1 MKILI
6 KRRSS
11 APKADN
17 TIGMYKRD
25 GGGAYT
31 TSEEDKIDE
40 ISVQDIKDRVVAHQT
55 RKVRIKKNRASHQS
69 YLADKQA
76 KLDAKGGNTADSIR
90 LALKGTKF
98 ARRPVLKNSFD
109 PTLDEIRNP
118 LRNDPPAVAATKKL
132 GAKRVRLAKRAD
144 AADAHTAMVNRLHA
158 ARGTKPNKP
167 LGIWKDKIKSEGTN
181 ARQRGE
187 IQSPRS
193 EKEYDALS
201 PENKKIVDKRTQ
213 NARAQSMLPNPNSS
227 PPRPSNPQRRNKANQ
242 RRARAIRQQTSEYTP
257 DHGESLGEVVS
268 KAVKTDRRAMT
279 TQELKKRHPNDS
291 EARAGAGGKHRKS
304 GKMARVAYSNWRDV
318 AAAAKKEDQ
327 NENLA
332 YSKPDKKG
340 RTFVVSKRKTK
351 GMRGKQDQVSMS
363 VRDSKGNIEDHGSHV
378 NVKGAKKYAT
388 SRGYDMGE
396 GRRWGKEVG
405 AEWDE
410 GPDTKATR
418 RDNARSAA
426 HRKTPEGRAAEKAA
440 IARSKAMLAR
450 HAAAKNKQQQNN
462 EYVPEGASKPPPAPP
477 KDYKKK
483 HPLSQKDRAAIRNK
497 LGQKKY
503 PQTEEVSWEEAQYWS
518 EDTVAAFLKRG
529 GKITKVKPRVARGAT
544 KKKTIRLRGSTKSTA
559 DRGRKAEKKV
569 HGEEVEYVD
578 EAKMGEILRNT
589 KKGTAPYT
597 IVAHKAGRVV
607 GQEHTKTVQA
617 VPAFVREIQKKYPNA
632 KISVEDRRGRVLHT
646 EEYIDEGGM
655 GGRHFNVKGGS
666 IPSNAEIKAFYEKQK
681 GSPSQRIAATKKHFG
696 LQKMTVS
703 ARGIVS
709 AKGIREAVSVDGRTR
724 DYRGTRTRLESKGR
738 RLGAGLDGRT
748 KGYRDA
754 YARTMA
760 RQQRAAADAAM
771 MEPTEDTSTEIEE
784 MQKGSNQS
792 PVDASTASSNLKY
805 KSGSRHA
812 TGTSKRPEKKRAS
825 KAARQLDKE
834 DLKDLMHKKD
844 LDNRHR
850 RREDKAA
857 QRTAKSKRSF
867 GPKGKRPAGT
877 MQVAFRKALEKKRG

>member
-1 MKILI
+1 
-6 KRRSS
+6 
-11 APKADN
+11 
-17 TIGMYKRD
+17 
-25 GGGAYT
+25 
-31 TSEEDKIDE
+31 
-40 ISVQDIKDRVVAHQT
+40 
-55 RKVRIKKNRASHQS
+55 
-69 YLADKQA
+69 
-76 KLDAKGGNTADSIR
+76 
-90 LALKGTKF
+90 
-98 ARRPVLKNSFD
+98 
-109 PTLDEIRNP
+109 
-118 LRNDPPAVAATKKL
+118 
-132 GAKRVRLAKRAD
+132 
-144 AADAHTAMVNRLHA
+144 
-158 ARGTKPNKP
+158 
-167 LGIWKDKIKSEGTN
+167 
-181 ARQRGE
+181 
-187 IQSPRS
+187 
-193 EKEYDALS
+193 
-201 PENKKIVDKRTQ
+201 
-213 NARAQSMLPNPNSS
+213 
-227 PPRPSNPQRRNKANQ
+227 
-242 RRARAIRQQTSEYTP
+242 
-257 DHGESLGEVVS
+257 
-268 KAVKTDRRAMT
+268 
-279 TQELKKRHPNDS
+279 
-291 EARAGAGGKHRKS
+291 
-304 GKMARVAYSNWRDV
+304 MARVAYSNWRD
-318 AAAAKKEDQ
+318 EQ
-327 NENLA
+327 RQTNNENIA

-340 RTFVVSKRKTK
+340 RTFVVSKRNTK

-363 VRDSKGNIEDHGSHV
+363 VRDSKGNIEDHGSHI

-388 SRGYDMGE
+388 SRGYNMGE
-396 GRRWGKEVG
+396 G
-405 AEWDE
+405 A
-410 GPDTKATR
+410 A
-418 RDNARSAA
+418 RDREERVYGS
-426 HRKTPEGRAAEKAA
+426 
-440 IARSKAMLAR
+440 
-450 HAAAKNKQQQNN
+450 
-462 EYVPEGASKPPPAPP
+462 GASRDMNHGVEREIKPGKSSRRLKPPPAPP
-477 KDYKKK
+477 KGYEEK
-483 HPLSQKDRAAIRNK
+483 HPLSQKDRATIRNK

-569 HGEEVEYVD
+569 HGEEVEEIDEISRETKDRYLKAASKDLIKQKERSNTIWWKKDNFRGGKTPIARSQDSVAAAKRKVKNRVRGIRRAADTVTIRKEDVIDEGGMGNNTKRPMSAAQKARHEKHQKLLKVAGAKKSKAPRKKARGKTEISKTASRYEEEYSLEEARRLTAAQRFLKKKAEKAAEDSPEEDRYREPTKKHVRDANWKEYAISRTTGKPGAKPRLVRGGGKSDTQKTLDKIESVDWSPKAKDLSKGRKPRHDFDTMIDDIKKSNAIRRAIADMKKERESKQGKERKRSLARHGHVTSEYTPDHGEAID
-578 EAKMGEILRNT
+578 EAKMKVILKRVIR
-589 KKGTAPYT
+589 GASPFT
-597 IVAHKAGRVV
+597 IVALKNGRAID
-607 GQEHTKTVQA
+607 QEHAKISQA
-617 VPAFVREIQKKYPNA
+617 VPAFVREMKKKHPNA
-632 KISVEDRRGRVLHT
+632 RISVEDRTGRVLHT

-655 GGRHFNVKGGS
+655 GGRHFKVKGGS

-681 GSPSQRIAATKKHFG
+681 GSPSQRIAATKNHFG

-857 QRTAKSKRSF
+857 
-867 GPKGKRPAGT
+867 
-877 MQVAFRKALEKKRG
+877 RKDCKEASEVLGLKVR